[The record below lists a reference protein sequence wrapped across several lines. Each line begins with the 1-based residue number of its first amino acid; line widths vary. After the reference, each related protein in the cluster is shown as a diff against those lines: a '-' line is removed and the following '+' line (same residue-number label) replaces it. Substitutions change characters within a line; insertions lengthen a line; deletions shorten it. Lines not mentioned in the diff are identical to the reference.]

1 MNDTVFMITTFCDNF
16 EKLSA
21 LEKNIEQIKIKGHD
35 VAVISSI
42 PIPEVIQKKT
52 DYSLITKENPIL
64 KWPESLVIF
73 WNKIVINN
81 QIYTIQKSAD
91 DYGFAVFLKVKRLLE
106 LLKNYHYEKFV
117 LIDYDTIIEE
127 HVFDEIENETESKMF
142 PSKRGETIWE
152 VGLHL
157 LILHRR
163 HIDEFISDISKENYL
178 NFIRQNRGGNIF
190 DWLKQKGEKLNFKI
204 SENHIEDFI
213 YNFSDKDPTSFSDD
227 KRIDFHISKP
237 QNEKECQLTFFNI
250 KEDLKVHIEINNTI
264 IFDEKVT
271 KEQIINLGVSVKEI
285 KTIQIKIDST
295 KYNLTEK
302 FDSVTFSELIL

>member
-117 LIDYDTIIEE
+117 LIDY
-127 HVFDEIENETESKMF
+127 
-142 PSKRGETIWE
+142 
-152 VGLHL
+152 
-157 LILHRR
+157 
-163 HIDEFISDISKENYL
+163 
-178 NFIRQNRGGNIF
+178 
-190 DWLKQKGEKLNFKI
+190 
-204 SENHIEDFI
+204 
-213 YNFSDKDPTSFSDD
+213 PTRS
-227 KRIDFHISKP
+227 
-237 QNEKECQLTFFNI
+237 
-250 KEDLKVHIEINNTI
+250 
-264 IFDEKVT
+264 
-271 KEQIINLGVSVKEI
+271 
-285 KTIQIKIDST
+285 
-295 KYNLTEK
+295 
-302 FDSVTFSELIL
+302 

>member
-1 MNDTVFMITTFCDNF
+1 M
-16 EKLSA
+16 
-21 LEKNIEQIKIKGHD
+21 
-35 VAVISSI
+35 
-42 PIPEVIQKKT
+42 
-52 DYSLITKENPIL
+52 
-64 KWPESLVIF
+64 
-73 WNKIVINN
+73 
-81 QIYTIQKSAD
+81 
-91 DYGFAVFLKVKRLLE
+91 
-106 LLKNYHYEKFV
+106 
-117 LIDYDTIIEE
+117 
-127 HVFDEIENETESKMF
+127 
-142 PSKRGETIWE
+142 
-152 VGLHL
+152 
-157 LILHRR
+157 
-163 HIDEFISDISKENYL
+163 